1 MNIDTNS
8 PEFKEAQHRAIEFY
22 DAEHELTVD
31 ERRLLQRFFQKTA
44 FFVMGCS
51 TAGLLAGMGLPV
63 YFRKGSRIN
72 AMRVGWGGVLGS
84 MAATWIGAPALYRRE
99 VQKAKDDYGSESK
112 VYNVIQHTP
121 HGVFRSFFW
130 SSYFAETAK
139 NPELRIKDPRD
150 VQSRL
155 ADGGDENSAWAKLR
169 HAETDTKQPA
179 PVRTETN
186 SSDSPFDADPLADP
200 SPQSQPARP
209 ARLIPN
215 TAIVLAI
222 GLGLYSLD
230 ARSAINE
237 YVWCPLIRLLTDA
250 ETGHKLGVFMLKY
263 GLSPKLLAD
272 VDDPV
277 LQVQVFGQTLSNPL
291 GMAAGFDKEGEA
303 IDPLLDLGF
312 SYVEIGSV
320 TPFPQPGNP
329 APRFFRLGKD
339 DAVIN
344 RYGFNSS
351 GHWAV
356 LGRLRQR
363 YERLFAKNPGCA
375 NNSFRDDKLLGI
387 NLGKNKTGD
396 EVQDYVAG
404 VQRFGEYADVL
415 VINVSSPNTPGL
427 RDLQNEAKLTTL
439 LTQVV
444 AERNLLPGK
453 ITDRTTK
460 PPVLVKIAPD
470 LTEPEIES
478 IAKAAK
484 QAKVDGII
492 MSNTTV
498 QRPQDRMLTTDE
510 NLLNQAGGL
519 SGKPLKEISLK
530 AFRLLRKHT
539 KDSGLVLVG
548 CGGISSGK
556 DALDFARAGATFVQL
571 YTAFAY
577 RGPGLARKIKDEI
590 TEELKKENKTWM
602 QVVGEDD
609 K

>member
-1 MNIDTNS
+1 MFSRTGLFS
-8 PEFKEAQHRAIEFY
+8 HFSGAVKASVSGRAASQF
-22 DAEHELTVD
+22 
-31 ERRLLQRFFQKTA
+31 
-44 FFVMGCS
+44 
-51 TAGLLAGMGLPV
+51 
-63 YFRKGSRIN
+63 
-72 AMRVGWGGVLGS
+72 
-84 MAATWIGAPALYRRE
+84 
-99 VQKAKDDYGSESK
+99 
-112 VYNVIQHTP
+112 
-121 HGVFRSFFW
+121 
-130 SSYFAETAK
+130 
-139 NPELRIKDPRD
+139 
-150 VQSRL
+150 RL
-155 ADGGDENSAWAKLR
+155 ASSKASSG
-169 HAETDTKQPA
+169 HARQ
-179 PVRTETN
+179 
-186 SSDSPFDADPLADP
+186 
-200 SPQSQPARP
+200 

-215 TAIVLAI
+215 TAIALAI

-250 ETGHKLGVFMLKY
+250 ETGHKLGVFMIKN
-263 GLSPKLLAD
+263 GLSPRLLAD

-277 LQVQVFGQTLSNPL
+277 LQVQVFGKTLSNPL

-356 LGRLRQR
+356 LGKLRQR
-363 YERLFAKNPGCA
+363 YEKLFARNPNCA
-375 NNSFRDDKLLGI
+375 NNSFRDNKLLGI

-427 RDLQNEAKLTTL
+427 RDLQNEAKLTNL

-453 ITDRTTK
+453 ITDRDTK

-498 QRPQDRMLTTDE
+498 QRPTDRMLTTDQ
-510 NLLNQAGGL
+510 NLLSQAGGL

-539 KDSGLVLVG
+539 KDSNLVLVG

-577 RGPGLARKIKDEI
+577 KGPGLARKIKDEI